1 MALVYFATL
10 LSASCILCF
19 VLGTTCKALFT
30 KQCPSLGLLQ
40 YFKQMHL
47 LTILSS
53 PTSHSMAD
61 SAKSK
66 NRAYIVL
73 EVPACGGFR
82 KGDTCD
88 KWLKV
93 RAVAITTKS
102 DLRIELKVV
111 LFFKLRAHMHMGCVL
126 LYH

>member
-1 MALVYFATL
+1 
-10 LSASCILCF
+10 
-19 VLGTTCKALFT
+19 
-30 KQCPSLGLLQ
+30 
-40 YFKQMHL
+40 MHL

-53 PTSHSMAD
+53 PTSHSKAD

-102 DLRIELKVV
+102 DLRIELKVG
-111 LFFKLRAHMHMGCVL
+111 FFFFFLIESSYADGLCAPLSLNMQ
-126 LYH
+126 LYQM